1 MLVLA
6 ILLLLVLLIV
16 YIRKTNQLSEKI
28 FKMEIELRGLRNAVH
43 SSQSTP
49 TPAAEPGTERAIPPA
64 PVVSPA
70 PSIPS
75 PITSRPAMPFP
86 PMPPSRTREEW
97 ESLIGGKLLNRIG
110 AFALILGVG
119 FFLKYAFDNNWISE
133 TVRVLIGFA
142 AGALLLFGGAR
153 WHKKG
158 LAIFAQGLIGAGIAI
173 LYLSVYASFN
183 FYHLVS
189 QPVAFVLMSA
199 VTALTFFHGLK
210 YDSLAVAVLGWA
222 GGFLTPFLLST
233 GQANEV
239 GLFTYVA
246 LLDIGL
252 LAILLKKESWV
263 ILEPLTLAAT
273 YLIYFTWQDKFYVE
287 DKLLV
292 TAFFLTIFWGMFYG
306 LDIYRAIKA
315 TASFDKIRQ
324 TVAGANAFLYFVA
337 LYDIVDAPHHTWMS
351 AVTLL
356 LGGFYF
362 LTFLYLKQKQP
373 DAIVALRRHTLTAI
387 ILLVIATEI
396 QFDGFQTVIFWSL
409 EALALVW
416 CGMNWKRRHVWQA
429 ALALSGLALLRL
441 LFSEGAL
448 NYSPIASFPLLLNQR
463 ALAFVVLGTT
473 LGAGAVLFKRIEDK
487 NSALI
492 QALLHGA
499 WSVLLFVL
507 CTVEANDFFRRRLL
521 EASGDAVDG
530 LAFNRFMTWA
540 AIWTAYSLPLVW
552 LGLRR
557 KVLPL
562 IYSGLGGLGFAMLT
576 VAIQG
581 IAFNPISQFTFALNW
596 RAVVFVLV
604 IVGIAVHLRW
614 LSANRQSFGLAN
626 DMLSI
631 LQFALV
637 LLMLIL
643 LTGETRD
650 IFKRA
655 IFLAQ
660 QGAGEADV
668 SDQINR
674 LQNLQQ
680 LTLSGIWLFYSAVL
694 MLTGIWRRLQGL
706 RIIAI
711 ALFGIT
717 ILKIFI
723 YDLSFLE
730 RLYRI
735 FSFIGLGVILLA
747 VSYLYQRYKA
757 VIFEKKKAAQPPK
770 RRIS

>member
-1 MLVLA
+1 MVFVA
-6 ILLLLVLLIV
+6 ILLLLALLIL
-16 YIRKTNQLSEKI
+16 YIRKTNQLSQKI
-28 FKMEIELRGLRNAVH
+28 FKIESELRGLRNAVH

-49 TPAAEPGTERAIPPA
+49 TPAAEPAVERAIPPA
-64 PVVSPA
+64 PAVLRE
-70 PSIPS
+70 PS
-75 PITSRPAMPFP
+75 PVVPRPVTPLSP
-86 PMPPSRTREEW
+86 IPPSRTREEW

-133 TVRVLIGFA
+133 TVRVLIGFV

-173 LYLSVYASFN
+173 FYLCVYASFN

-189 QPVAFVLMSA
+189 QPVAFVWMSA
-199 VTALTFFHGLK
+199 VTALTFFHGWK

-239 GLFTYVA
+239 GLFTYIM

-252 LAILLKKESWV
+252 LAILLKKARWV

-287 DKLLV
+287 EKLFV
-292 TAFFLTIFWGMFYG
+292 TVFFLTIFWGLFYA
-306 LDIYRAIKA
+306 LDVYRTLEAAK
-315 TASFDKIRQ
+315 TFENIRQ
-324 TVAGANAFLYFVA
+324 AVAGANGFLYFVA
-337 LYDIVDAPHHTWMS
+337 LYDIVDAQHQNWTS

-356 LGGFYF
+356 LGVVYF
-362 LTFLYLKQKQP
+362 LTFLYFKRQQP
-373 DAIVALRRHTLTAI
+373 EAIVAARRHTLTAI
-387 ILLVIATEI
+387 VLLVIATEI
-396 QFDGFQTVIFWSL
+396 QFGDFQTVIFWSL

-416 CGMNWKRRHVWQA
+416 CGMNWKMRDVWQA
-429 ALALSGLALLRL
+429 ALTLSGLAVLRL

-448 NYSPIASFPLLLNQR
+448 SYSPIASFPLLLNQR
-463 ALAFVVLGTT
+463 ALTFAVLGASLAT
-473 LGAGAVLFKRIEDK
+473 GAVLFKRIEDK

-499 WSVLLFVL
+499 WIFLLFVL
-507 CTVEANDFFRRRLL
+507 CTVETNDFFRRRLF
-521 EASGDAVDG
+521 EASGDAADS
-530 LAFNRFMTWA
+530 LAF
-540 AIWTAYSLPLVW
+540 
-552 LGLRR
+552 
-557 KVLPL
+557 
-562 IYSGLGGLGFAMLT
+562 
-576 VAIQG
+576 
-581 IAFNPISQFTFALNW
+581 
-596 RAVVFVLV
+596 
-604 IVGIAVHLRW
+604 
-614 LSANRQSFGLAN
+614 
-626 DMLSI
+626 
-631 LQFALV
+631 
-637 LLMLIL
+637 
-643 LTGETRD
+643 
-650 IFKRA
+650 
-655 IFLAQ
+655 
-660 QGAGEADV
+660 
-668 SDQINR
+668 NR

-680 LTLSGIWLFYSAVL
+680 LTLSGIWLFYSVVL
-694 MLTGIWRRLQGL
+694 MVTGLWRRWQGL
-706 RIIAI
+706 RIISM

-757 VIFEKKKAAQPPK
+757 VIFENK
-770 RRIS
+770 

>member
-16 YIRKTNQLSEKI
+16 YIRKTNELSEKI
-28 FKMEIELRGLRNAVH
+28 FKMESELRGLRNAVH
-43 SSQSTP
+43 SFQSTP
-49 TPAAEPGTERAIPPA
+49 APAAEPVVERAIPPA
-64 PVVSPA
+64 PAVSQ
-70 PSIPS
+70 IPS
-75 PITSRPAMPFP
+75 PAAPRPAMPLP
-86 PMPPSRTREEW
+86 PMPLSRTREEW
-97 ESLIGGKLLNRIG
+97 EALIGGKLLNRIG

-133 TVRVLIGFA
+133 TVRVLIGFI
-142 AGALLLFGGAR
+142 AGALLLAAGAR

-158 LAIFAQGLIGAGIAI
+158 LAIFAQGVIGAGIAI

-199 VTALTFFHGLK
+199 VTVLTFFHGLK

-239 GLFTYVA
+239 GLFTYVT

-252 LAILLKKESWV
+252 LAILLRKDSWV

-273 YLIYFTWQDKFYVE
+273 YLIYFVWQDKFYVE

-292 TAFFLTIFWGMFYG
+292 TAFFLTIFWGLFYG
-306 LDIYRAIKA
+306 LDVYRILKA
-315 TASFDKIRQ
+315 TTTFEKIRQ
-324 TVAGANAFLYFVA
+324 TVAGANAFFYFVA
-337 LYDIVDAPHHTWMS
+337 LYDIVDAQHHNWMS
-351 AVTLL
+351 AVTLM
-356 LGGFYF
+356 LGGVYF
-362 LTFLYLKQKQP
+362 FIFLLIKARQP
-373 DAIVALRRHTLTAI
+373 DATLALRRYTLTAI

-396 QFDGFQTVIFWSL
+396 QFDDFQTVIFWSL

-416 CGMNWKRRHVWQA
+416 CGMNWKMRHVWQA

-441 LFSEGAL
+441 VFADGAL
-448 NYSPIASFPLLLNQR
+448 AYSPIASFPLLLNLR
-463 ALAFVVLGTT
+463 ALAFWVLCAT

-487 NSALI
+487 NGELI
-492 QALLHGA
+492 QTLLHGA

-521 EASGDAVDG
+521 EASGEAADS

-540 AIWTAYSLPLVW
+540 TIWTAYSLPFVW
-552 LGLRR
+552 SGLRR
-557 KVLPL
+557 KILPM
-562 IYSGLGGLGFAMLT
+562 IYSGLGGLGLAILMI
-576 VAIQG
+576 AIQG
-581 IAFNPISQFTFALNW
+581 IAFDPISRFTFALNW
-596 RAVVFVLV
+596 RAAVFVLV
-604 IVGIAVHLRW
+604 SAGIVVHLRW
-614 LSANRQSFGLAN
+614 LSANRQSYNWIN
-626 DMLSI
+626 DVLGI
-631 LQFALV
+631 LQVALV
-637 LLMLIL
+637 LLMLVL

-655 IFLAQ
+655 IFFVQ
-660 QGAGEADV
+660 QGTGEANV

-680 LTLSGIWLFYSAVL
+680 LTLSGVWLFYSVAL
-694 MLTGIWRRLQGL
+694 MVTGIWRRLQGL
-706 RIIAI
+706 RIIAM

-747 VSYLYQRYKA
+747 VSYLYQRYKN
-757 VIFEKKKAAQPPK
+757 VIFDSAK
-770 RRIS
+770 